1 MTADYIKQG
10 DCLELM
16 KEIPS
21 GSVDMILCDLPY
33 GVTHNSWDKKIELLK
48 LWTEYKRIVKE
59 NAAIVLFAK
68 EPFTSEL
75 ITSNVKGFKHKWIWN
90 KSASGSFNLAKVMPL
105 QITEDIIVFT
115 ANGKGVKYY
124 PQMCQGKMRKKGGK
138 NRENKALNTSFKT
151 DCESYNNLY
160 YPTNVLYYP
169 SVHFKRLH
177 PCQKPIE
184 LLEYLIRTYTNE
196 GGTVLDNCM
205 GSGSTIVACKNTN
218 RHYIGFELEK
228 EYFEVARE
236 RIEKAKIEKGGCDEK
251 P

>member
-1 MTADYIKQG
+1 
-10 DCLELM
+10 
-16 KEIPS
+16 
-21 GSVDMILCDLPY
+21 
-33 GVTHNSWDKKIELLK
+33 
-48 LWTEYKRIVKE
+48 
-59 NAAIVLFAK
+59 
-68 EPFTSEL
+68 
-75 ITSNVKGFKHKWIWN
+75 
-90 KSASGSFNLAKVMPL
+90 
-105 QITEDIIVFT
+105 
-115 ANGKGVKYY
+115 
-124 PQMCQGKMRKKGGK
+124 MCQGKMRKKGGK

-151 DCESYNNLY
+151 DCENYNNLY

-177 PCQKPIE
+177 PCKKPIE

-236 RIEKAKIEKGGCDEK
+236 RIEKAKIEKGG
-251 P
+251 